1 MDTDS
6 GTLVVLVDEHDRVIG
21 KAEKLMAHSDGGKL
35 HRAVSVFIFNAKGET
50 LLQRR
55 ADGKYHSAGLWSNTC
70 CTHPAPDE
78 EPEVAA
84 RRRLKEEMGFDT
96 PLREGFEFIYRT
108 AVGNGLTEWE
118 YDHVFF
124 GEYNGAVKPN
134 PVEVS
139 DYKWVSLD
147 DLLADVKSNPQ
158 NYTRWLIILLNEH
171 LQEIKN
177 ALNNATRHTSKTT
190 IS

>member
-1 MDTDS
+1 M
-6 GTLVVLVDEHDRVIG
+6 VLVDEHDRVIG
-21 KAEKLMAHSDGGKL
+21 KAEKLRAHSDGGKL

-96 PLREGFEFIYRT
+96 PLREGFEFIYKT
-108 AVGNGLTEWE
+108 DVGNGLTEWE

-124 GEYNGAVKPN
+124 GAYNGAVKPN
-134 PVEVS
+134 PAEVS

-147 DLLADVKSNPQ
+147 ELLADVKHNPQ
-158 NYTRWLIILLNEH
+158 NYTRWLIILLEDYFE
-171 LQEIKN
+171 EIKN
-177 ALNNATRHTSKTT
+177 ALNQVAKSK
-190 IS
+190 SDPGVH